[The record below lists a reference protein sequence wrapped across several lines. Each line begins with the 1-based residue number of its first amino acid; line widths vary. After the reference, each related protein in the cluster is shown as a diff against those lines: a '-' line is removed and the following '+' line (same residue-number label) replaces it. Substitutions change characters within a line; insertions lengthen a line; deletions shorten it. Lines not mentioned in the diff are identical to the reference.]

1 MSALPTVYEITSDH
15 IKTLEQAGIIPP
27 NTPAAQ
33 IQVFGRICQ
42 EKGLSAFSEEIYL
55 VGYAGQY
62 SVITGING
70 FRKIAAETGQLA
82 GMDDPKF
89 DVMPDGSFKTAAQ
102 LKQEGKVPTTCT
114 VTAYRLMSGVRC
126 PFTHT
131 ALFTEFSTGKNKWQ
145 TMPFQMIAKVAEAF
159 ALRKGFSD
167 RLTGLQIEEERGAIE
182 DNTIQ
187 VEQSNIEDAAREKAL
202 HAIDIRLSQARGGL
216 SDRQMKNIEAKT
228 TNPRTT
234 AQELW
239 KIYEGLAQFMPPPD
253 DPAKQFQQMKF

>member
-1 MSALPTVYEITSDH
+1 MGLPAQSDLTGDQV
-15 IKTLEQAGIIPP
+15 KTLEQAGIIPQ
-27 NTPAAQ
+27 NTPIAQ
-33 IQVFGRICQ
+33 IQVFGQICK
-42 EKGLSAFSEEIYL
+42 EKGLSAFSKEIYL

-89 DVMPDGSFKTAAQ
+89 DTMPDGSFKTAAQ
-102 LKQEGKVPTTCT
+102 LKTEGKLPTTCT
-114 VTAYRLMSGVRC
+114 VTAYRLMGGVRC

-167 RLTGLQIEEERGAIE
+167 RLTGLQIEEEQGAAAGDTVLAEQVNRE
-182 DNTIQ
+182 D
-187 VEQSNIEDAAREKAL
+187 VAREKAL
-202 HAIDIRLSQARGGL
+202 QQIDIRLSQCRGGL
-216 SDRQMKNIEAKT
+216 SDRQLKNIEAKT
-228 TNPRTT
+228 GDIRTPT
-234 AQELW
+234 EELW
-239 KIYEGLAQFMPPPD
+239 KVYEKLADFMPPPD
-253 DPAKQFQQMKF
+253 DPAQQFKQMKF